1 MDTTRW
7 ALLGMTAAVTGTLVV
22 ISLSSSPQSRLY
34 RWTRRI
40 FWAAALL
47 LVSGEIG
54 GVGLNLFNLAAVSL
68 LGLPGYGAAAAILS
82 FP

>member
-7 ALLGMTAAVTGTLVV
+7 ALLGITAAVTGTLVV
-22 ISLSSSPQSRLY
+22 ISLSSSPQSRLF

-40 FWAAALL
+40 FWAGALL

-54 GVGLNLFNLAAVSL
+54 GVGLNLFNLAAVAG
-68 LGLPGYGAAAAILS
+68 LGMPGYMAAMALH
-82 FP
+82 FL

>member
-1 MDTTRW
+1 MNTTRW
-7 ALLGMTAAVTGTLVV
+7 ALLGLTAAITGTLVV

-47 LVSGEIG
+47 IASGAVG
-54 GVGLNLFNLAAVSL
+54 GVGLNLFNLAVVAG
-68 LGLPGYGAAAAILS
+68 LGLPGYMVAMALH
-82 FP
+82 FL

>member
-54 GVGLNLFNLAAVSL
+54 GVGLNLFNLAAVAG
-68 LGLPGYGAAAAILS
+68 LGLPGYAAAMALH
-82 FP
+82 FL

>member
-7 ALLGMTAAVTGTLVV
+7 ALLGMTAAVIGTLVV

-47 LVSGEIG
+47 LLSGEIG
-54 GVGLNLFNLAAVSL
+54 GVGLNLFNLAVVAG
-68 LGLPGYGAAAAILS
+68 LGLPGYMAAMALH
-82 FP
+82 FL

>member
-22 ISLSSSPQSRLY
+22 ISLSSSPQNRLY

-40 FWAAALL
+40 FWAGALL
-47 LVSGEIG
+47 LLSGEIG
-54 GVGLNLFNLAAVSL
+54 GVGLNLFNLAAVAG
-68 LGLPGYGAAAAILS
+68 LGLPGYVAAMALH
-82 FP
+82 FL

>member
-22 ISLSSSPQSRLY
+22 ISLSSSPQSCLY
-34 RWTRRI
+34 RWTRRV

-54 GVGLNLFNLAAVSL
+54 GVGLNLFNLAAVAGLGL
-68 LGLPGYGAAAAILS
+68 LGYVAAMALH
-82 FP
+82 FL

>member
-7 ALLGMTAAVTGTLVV
+7 ALVGMTAAVTGTLVV

-54 GVGLNLFNLAAVSL
+54 GVGLNLFNLAVVAG
-68 LGLPGYGAAAAILS
+68 LGMPGYMAAMALH
-82 FP
+82 FL